1 MKLYE
6 IAEKHNTALLAMA
19 DIDGLDESVIND
31 TMEALEGEF
40 NDKALS
46 VAGFFQNIEAEIKA
60 MRDAEKRIAERRK
73 AKEASVNRLK
83 GYLKMEMLRTGI
95 TKIECPQ
102 FVINL
107 RNNPESVEIID
118 ENLIPAEFKR
128 ISYEIDKVAIKKAGY
143 CPGAEIVKKQTLVI
157 K

>member
-6 IAEKHNTALLAMA
+6 IAEKHNNALLAMA
-19 DIDGLDESVIND
+19 DIEGLDESVIND

-83 GYLKMEMLRTGI
+83 DYLQREMIRTGI

-102 FVINL
+102 FVISL
-107 RNNPESVEIID
+107 RNNPESVQIVD
-118 ENLIPAEFKR
+118 ETLIPDEFKR

>member
-6 IAEKHNTALLAMA
+6 IAEKHNNALLAMA

-31 TMEALEGEF
+31 TLEALEGEF

-46 VAGFFQNIEAEIKA
+46 VASFFQNIEAEIKA

-73 AKEASVNRLK
+73 IKESSVKRLK
-83 GYLKMEMLRTGI
+83 DYLLREMQRTGI
-95 TKIECPQ
+95 SKIECPQ
-102 FVINL
+102 FQISL
-107 RNNPESVEIID
+107 RNNPDSVEIVD
-118 ENLIPAEFKR
+118 ENLIPNEFKR
-128 ISYEIDKVAIKKAGY
+128 VVYEIDKMAIKKAGY

>member
-83 GYLKMEMLRTGI
+83 GYLQMEMLRTGI

>member
-6 IAEKHNTALLAMA
+6 IAEKHNNALLAMA

-31 TMEALEGEF
+31 TLEALEGEF

-83 GYLKMEMLRTGI
+83 DYLQREMIRTGI

-102 FVINL
+102 FVISL
-107 RNNPESVEIID
+107 RNNPESVQIVD
-118 ENLIPAEFKR
+118 ETLIPDEFKR

>member
-6 IAEKHNTALLAMA
+6 IAEKHNNALLAMA
-19 DIDGLDESVIND
+19 DIEGLDESVIND
-31 TMEALEGEF
+31 TLEALEGEF

-60 MRDAEKRIAERRK
+60 MRDAEKRIDERRK
-73 AKEASVNRLK
+73 AKEASVDRLK
-83 GYLKMEMLRTGI
+83 NYLKREMIRTGI
-95 TKIECPQ
+95 SKIECPQ
-102 FVINL
+102 FVISL

-118 ENLIPAEFKR
+118 EKLIPDEFKR
-128 ISYEIDKVAIKKAGY
+128 ISYDIDKVAIKKAGY

>member
-19 DIDGLDESVIND
+19 DIEGLDESVITD
-31 TMEALEGEF
+31 TLEALEGEF

-73 AKEASVNRLK
+73 FKESSVTRLK
-83 GYLKMEMLRTGI
+83 DYLQREMIRTGI

-102 FVINL
+102 FVISL
-107 RNNPESVEIID
+107 RNNPESVQIVD
-118 ENLIPAEFKR
+118 ESLIPAEFKR

-143 CPGAEIVKKQTLVI
+143 CPGAEIVKKQSLVI